1 MSRLGKGERKSPK
14 LGVSMVFI
22 ALFALD
28 LDLSRAGRGPPSW
41 ERRRRDR
48 APPGGA
54 ERGTQA
60 APGEGGGPD
69 EGTEPTEGR
78 TGAEHATGTARAV
91 SSRAEKGAASEGW
104 AGAVGPPPR
113 AAGKSDGPQTGGRHP
128 RAERARAR
136 RTRRPA
142 GGGPK
147 AAGRPKADPEGAHRI
162 ARNPF

>member
-1 MSRLGKGERKSPK
+1 M
-14 LGVSMVFI
+14 
-22 ALFALD
+22 
-28 LDLSRAGRGPPSW
+28 
-41 ERRRRDR
+41 
-48 APPGGA
+48 
-54 ERGTQA
+54 
-60 APGEGGGPD
+60 
-69 EGTEPTEGR
+69 
-78 TGAEHATGTARAV
+78 

-162 ARNPF
+162 ARNPFERQERSATTLRGATANGGHERGAKTPPSERRPVPFTALGLSLCPSYLIIGTLWNHLEVWKIAS